1 MESDNMKTY
10 KSKGFE
16 YESVEIDENRLNK
29 KDMEI
34 IIKNLQELEEL
45 TAQKRKHAENGN
57 KSREQSLL

>member
-1 MESDNMKTY
+1 MKTY